1 MLMNAD
7 ASIASSPTR
16 AGRADTR
23 SQLLQVGA
31 ELISTQGYN
40 NTGIKAILDAAGV
53 PKGSFYYYFASKED
67 FGLAVIEHFNAQ
79 YQDQLDRILDDEA
92 IAPLERLRNYL
103 ETGIAE
109 MRAGDFARGCLM
121 GNLAQELAGQN
132 AAFRERLQE
141 VFAGWTA
148 RFAECLAA
156 ARRCGD
162 IAPDSEP
169 EQLAE
174 FLLVGWEGAV
184 LRAKVTRDLRPM
196 QAFRDTFFGRVLAH
210 T

>member
-1 MLMNAD
+1 MNAD
-7 ASIASSPTR
+7 TANSSCPAR
-16 AGRADTR
+16 VGRADTR

-67 FGLAVIEHFNAQ
+67 FGLAVIEHFDAH
-79 YQDQLDRILDDEA
+79 YQDKLDRILDDDA
-92 IAPLERLRNYL
+92 VAPLERLRNFL
-103 ETGIAE
+103 EAGITE
-109 MRAGDFARGCLM
+109 MGAGDFARGCLM

-141 VFAGWTA
+141 VFSGWTA

-156 ARRCGD
+156 ARRRGD
-162 IAPDSEP
+162 LAPDSEP

-184 LRAKVTRDLRPM
+184 LRAKVTRDPQPM
-196 QAFRDTFFGRVLAH
+196 QAFRDTFFERVLARA
-210 T
+210 